1 MSSPAVVP
9 SSPFAAAGASIRVA
23 LEASRARMARTS
35 DRVRVVGVTA
45 FWLLHF
51 VAGRILGLRNWRG
64 NLDLWTIYL
73 VLAALVVVLA
83 PRLPRLAPR
92 TVRLI
97 PALDMPM
104 LFFLTDRLA
113 PLGNDPSAVVGFMA
127 GGYVLF
133 ILWSAMALEPR
144 LTVVAALMAGAL
156 EATLFHR
163 IGSDPA
169 GLVASVLLMGLAGF
183 LTVYVTD
190 RLGAAM
196 TGLTEAKVRREEAER
211 SMAEKDRFVSTV
223 SHDFRTPLAVI
234 LTALQTL
241 EDNPNLSS
249 EERRGFLE
257 GAIRQCR
264 RMMTMSEELLR
275 LARLGSRPPA
285 RARVALERLA
295 EDTVASLRPRA
306 SDAGV
311 RLETAK
317 GRLEVEVEVEAALIE
332 RALVNLV
339 DNALRHAPRGS
350 AVTVR
355 VEPQG
360 DWAIIQVDDRGPGV
374 AAADRERIFEPFHRG
389 GPSSGSGLG
398 LAIVREVAR
407 AHGGRAVVV
416 DAPEGGARF
425 VMTLPL
431 ARRGT

>member
-1 MSSPAVVP
+1 
-9 SSPFAAAGASIRVA
+9 
-23 LEASRARMARTS
+23 
-35 DRVRVVGVTA
+35 
-45 FWLLHF
+45 
-51 VAGRILGLRNWRG
+51 
-64 NLDLWTIYL
+64 
-73 VLAALVVVLA
+73 
-83 PRLPRLAPR
+83 
-92 TVRLI
+92 
-97 PALDMPM
+97 
-104 LFFLTDRLA
+104 
-113 PLGNDPSAVVGFMA
+113 
-127 GGYVLF
+127 
-133 ILWSAMALEPR
+133 
-144 LTVVAALMAGAL
+144 
-156 EATLFHR
+156 
-163 IGSDPA
+163 
-169 GLVASVLLMGLAGF
+169 
-183 LTVYVTD
+183 
-190 RLGAAM
+190 
-196 TGLTEAKVRREEAER
+196 
-211 SMAEKDRFVSTV
+211 MAEKDRFVSTV

-249 EERRGFLE
+249 EERRGVLE

-275 LARLGSRPPA
+275 LARIGSQPPA

-311 RLETAK
+311 RLETAT

-360 DWAIIQVDDRGPGV
+360 DCAIIQVDDRGPGV